1 MVSSGEN
8 VALDLPVFKDNRGRE
23 GCCGPIDLCGG
34 PFSLLVITT
43 FQIEVL
49 FLCEM
54 GGSHT
59 TEVTKMRVS
68 EETLTHQSLTDRTEI
83 LDSVRRQVR
92 IPKRVDYDHVAYCC
106 RCAEKFQKDLLQ
118 LRPATSA

>member
-23 GCCGPIDLCGG
+23 ACCGSIDLCGG

-54 GGSHT
+54 GG
-59 TEVTKMRVS
+59 
-68 EETLTHQSLTDRTEI
+68 RT
-83 LDSVRRQVR
+83 RRKL
-92 IPKRVDYDHVAYCC
+92 PKWELVKKR
-106 RCAEKFQKDLLQ
+106 
-118 LRPATSA
+118 